1 MLRLGPRANL
11 LLFTWRGVAVEV
23 GVWLDRDLAVRPP
36 SGGCQ
41 GHAHKHAAHHYRGMH
56 MHTNTVHITTCCFGS
71 CPPHCFGVSYNLN
84 CVPAAGACTCTQA
97 RAQVCARFN
106 PSLRAPSSFRDA
118 GGCSHCNHSK
128 HLAALH
134 SRFSSSVT
142 SRTSVTAGPASSD
155 WPPFALPCWG
165 STSSFDTPG
174 WRNRWQTAWPRRH
187 VSAHHTLEHSPAPSA
202 TPQSLLAVA
211 YLAHP
216 HQEGKT
222 AQPALSALLVVVAER
237 KRDQRLTLANIGVRP
252 AQPRR
257 TFAFTR

>member
-1 MLRLGPRANL
+1 MRACMRTSLARTRARTHAHTNTPASCSVDEGLEGGMLRLGPRANL

-41 GHAHKHAAHHYRGMH
+41 GHAHIHTAHHYRGMH

-174 WRNRWQTAWPRRH
+174 WRNRWQTAWPPPPRQR
-187 VSAHHTLEHSPAPSA
+187 APHA
-202 TPQSLLAVA
+202 RA
-211 YLAHP
+211 
-216 HQEGKT
+216 
-222 AQPALSALLVVVAER
+222 
-237 KRDQRLTLANIGVRP
+237 
-252 AQPRR
+252 
-257 TFAFTR
+257 